1 MRVSLGL
8 WRDFKAFELFRLKVS
23 VLNVAHSNVYLLSFF
38 HPFVP
43 VFFSG
48 FFLSRKQ
55 QCSHCGYEID
65 DNKLETGTKMLVY
78 ANIYEEI
85 EDRKLDVEKK

>member
-38 HPFVP
+38 PSVRSC
-43 VFFSG
+43 VLVR